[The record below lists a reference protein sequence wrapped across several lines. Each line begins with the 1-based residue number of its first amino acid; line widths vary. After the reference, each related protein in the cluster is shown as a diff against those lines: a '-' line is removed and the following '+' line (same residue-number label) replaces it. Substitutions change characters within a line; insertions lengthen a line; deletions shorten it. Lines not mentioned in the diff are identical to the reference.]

1 MVFSISFDGACVRWK
16 NRDIHDTGLILR
28 DDIKKSKVVVTEIIS
43 EGIQVP
49 QSKEAICGAPSPIEM
64 EKAVAVVSV
73 SDKRVTS
80 TTITSI
86 LYGPT
91 RVKAFHQ

>member
-1 MVFSISFDGACVRWK
+1 MVFSISFEGACARWK
-16 NRDIHDTGLILR
+16 DRDIHDAGFILR
-28 DDIKKSKVVVTEIIS
+28 NDIEKSSVAETEIIS
-43 EGIQVP
+43 EGIQVS
-49 QSKEAICGAPSPIEM
+49 QSKVAICGAPSPIEM

-80 TTITSI
+80 TTITNI